1 MKNRISEPK
10 FCVSIAAPNTSKL
23 KSSINSA
30 FLSGAHLV
38 EIRLDSLNSFSI
50 NFIEE
55 LSNTH
60 KNKLVL
66 TFRSKHQGGL
76 SNISE
81 SDRLQILN
89 QLLDL
94 KHSFKDIESD
104 TLNRNST
111 LFKNEKNLI
120 VSWHNFNSTPSTNS
134 LSVLIK
140 NISKK
145 LSRPTQIIKIVTYAN
160 SLNDCNK
167 VYKLYPRFKKS
178 KFQLLAF
185 CMGENGSISR
195 ILSPMLGAPFIYCS
209 YGNKATAPG
218 QINIKHLK
226 EIYSNFS

>member
-1 MKNRISEPK
+1 MKNNTLEPK
-10 FCVSIAAPNTSKL
+10 FCVSIAAPNISKL
-23 KSSINSA
+23 KSSVNSA

-50 NFIEE
+50 NFLEE

-81 SDRLQILN
+81 SDRLKILT

-104 TLNRNST
+104 TFNRNST

-120 VSWHNFNSTPSTNS
+120 VSWHNFNITPSTNF

-185 CMGENGSISR
+185 CMGENGSVSR

-209 YGNKATAPG
+209 YGNKVTAPG

>member
-1 MKNRISEPK
+1 MVILETCHLKMALLIQIKVLKWNG
-10 FCVSIAAPNTSKL
+10 KL
-23 KSSINSA
+23 TV
-30 FLSGAHLV
+30 F
-38 EIRLDSLNSFSI
+38 
-50 NFIEE
+50 
-55 LSNTH
+55 
-60 KNKLVL
+60 
-66 TFRSKHQGGL
+66 Q
-76 SNISE
+76 
-81 SDRLQILN
+81 
-89 QLLDL
+89 
-94 KHSFKDIESD
+94 
-104 TLNRNST
+104 
-111 LFKNEKNLI
+111 
-120 VSWHNFNSTPSTNS
+120 
-134 LSVLIK
+134 K

>member
-1 MKNRISEPK
+1 LKNRNTEPK
-10 FCVSIAAPNTSKL
+10 FCVSIAAPNASKL
-23 KSSINSA
+23 KSSVNSA
-30 FLSGAHLV
+30 FVSGADFV
-38 EIRLDSLNSFSI
+38 EVRLDSLNSFS
-50 NFIEE
+50 FDFVEE
-55 LSNTH
+55 LSDLH

-66 TFRSKHQGGL
+66 TFRSKNQGGF
-76 SNISE
+76 SKISE
-81 SDRLQILN
+81 SDRLQILT
-89 QLLDL
+89 QLIDL

-104 TLNRNST
+104 TFNRNNS

-120 VSWHNFNSTPSTNS
+120 VSWHNFKSTPSTNS
-134 LSVLIK
+134 LSKLIQ

-145 LSRPTQIIKIVTYAN
+145 LSKPTQIIKIVTYAN

-167 VYKLYPRFKKS
+167 VYKLYPRFEKS

-185 CMGENGSISR
+185 CMGESGSISR

-209 YGNKATAPG
+209 YGNKSTAPG

>member
-1 MKNRISEPK
+1 MKNNTLEPK

-23 KSSINSA
+23 KSSVNSA

-81 SDRLQILN
+81 SDRLQILI

-104 TLNRNST
+104 TFNRNST

-120 VSWHNFNSTPSTNS
+120 VSWHNFNITPSTNS
-134 LSVLIK
+134 LSVIIK

-160 SLNDCNK
+160 SLND
-167 VYKLYPRFKKS
+167 
-178 KFQLLAF
+178 
-185 CMGENGSISR
+185 
-195 ILSPMLGAPFIYCS
+195 
-209 YGNKATAPG
+209 
-218 QINIKHLK
+218 
-226 EIYSNFS
+226 

>member
-1 MKNRISEPK
+1 MKNRTSEPK

-23 KSSINSA
+23 KSFVNSA

-66 TFRSKHQGGL
+66 TFRSKHHGGL
-76 SNISE
+76 SKISE

-104 TLNRNST
+104 TFNRNST

-140 NISKK
+140 NISKN

-160 SLNDCNK
+160 SLTDCNK
-167 VYKLYPRFKKS
+167 VYKLYPRFEKS

-185 CMGENGSISR
+185 CMCENGSVSR

-209 YGNKATAPG
+209 YGNKVTAPG